1 MHPKARNVGLM
12 NPSVALMEGGRYLKA
27 RPQVETGQREHPFLS
42 SPLTGQN
49 HSGESL
55 WPEPARLYRQG

>member
-12 NPSVALMEGGRYLKA
+12 NPFVAWMEGGGYLKA
-27 RPQVETGQREHPFLS
+27 RARVETGQREHPFLS
-42 SPLTGQN
+42 SPLAGQN
-49 HSGESL
+49 HLGESL